1 MSRLLRRTLNAQG
14 SKSIASRR
22 YTHFNILEIQQNF
35 LSLNIMHHTE
45 QPGRS
50 TRIELPKSPTGVQGL
65 DEVTTGGLPKGRT
78 TLVVGRAGSGKTLLG
93 MEFLV
98 HGALEFGEPGVF
110 ISFEEMPGD
119 LIQNVASLGY
129 DLNDLQERNLLSIDH
144 VEVSR
149 NDIIET
155 GEFDLEALFIRL
167 GYAIDSIGAKRI
179 VLDTIESLFSG
190 LANTGILRAE
200 LRRLFFWLKDR
211 GVTAVVTGESG
222 EATMTRHGLEEYIS
236 DCVILLD
243 HRVDDQIS
251 TRRLRVVKYRGSVH
265 GTNEYPFLIDET
277 GISVLPITSTGLS
290 HTVSN
295 ERVSSGVERFDAM
308 LEGEGFYRGSTVM
321 IAGTPGTGKS
331 TFGAHFLNAACLR
344 GEKCLYF
351 SFEESP
357 DQIVRN
363 MRSVGI
369 DLAPHIE
376 SGLLEIHSSRPTMYG
391 LEMHLVMLLKE
402 VRETQPGVV
411 VIDPLSDLIAI
422 GTPRD
427 VKVMLTRLIDYLK
440 MNGITTLFTHLI
452 HTREAVAPSDLAV
465 SSLIDTLIQ
474 LLDVE
479 SAGERNRGLYVLKSR
494 GMGHSNQI
502 REYLITGDG
511 IELADVYVGPAG
523 MFMGTAR
530 LVQEARERSEAEARR
545 EEIASRQ
552 CELERERTAVEARI
566 AALQS
571 EFAEQEET
579 VRRLIAAESRRQRT
593 IDVETRAIGKLRK
606 ADASDDDKKVQAT
619 RGEAGE
625 AR

>member
-1 MSRLLRRTLNAQG
+1 M
-14 SKSIASRR
+14 
-22 YTHFNILEIQQNF
+22 Y
-35 LSLNIMHHTE
+35 HTE
-45 QPGRS
+45 QPRRS
-50 TRIELPKSPTGVQGL
+50 THIELPKSPTGIQGL
-65 DEVTTGGLPKGRT
+65 DEVTLGGLPRGRP

-110 ISFEEMPGD
+110 VSFEETPED
-119 LIQNVASLGY
+119 LVQNVASLGY
-129 DLNDLQERNLLSIDH
+129 DLNDLRERNLLSIDH

-149 NDIIET
+149 SDVIET

-190 LANTGILRAE
+190 LMNTGILRAE
-200 LRRLFFWLKDR
+200 LRRLFFWLKDK

-243 HRVDDQIS
+243 HRVDDQVS

-277 GISVLPITSTGLS
+277 GISVLPITSTGLT
-290 HTVSN
+290 HTVTS
-295 ERVSSGVERFDAM
+295 ERISSGVERLDAM
-308 LEGEGFYRGSTVM
+308 LEGEGFYRGSTIMV
-321 IAGTPGTGKS
+321 AGTPGTGKS
-331 TFGAHFLNAACLR
+331 SFGASFVNAACLR

-363 MRSVGI
+363 MQSIGI
-369 DLAPHIE
+369 DLVPHIE
-376 SGLLEIHSSRPTMYG
+376 SGLLEINSSRPTMYG
-391 LEMHLVMLLKE
+391 LEMHLLMLLKQIQE
-402 VRETQPGVV
+402 KQPRVV

-422 GTPRD
+422 GTTKD

-440 MNGITTLFTHLI
+440 TSRITTLFTHLI
-452 HTREAVAPSDLAV
+452 HTREKMAPSDLAV

-474 LLDVE
+474 LQDIE

-502 REYLITGDG
+502 REYRITDDG
-511 IELADVYVGPAG
+511 IELTDVYAGPAG

-530 LVQEARERSEAEARR
+530 LVQEARERAEAEARR

-552 CELERERTAVEARI
+552 RELEQERSAVEARI

-571 EFAEQEET
+571 VFASQEED
-579 VRRLIAAESRRQRT
+579 VRRMIEAESRQQKI
-593 IDVETRAIGKLRK
+593 IDADTRAIGKLRK

-619 RGEAGE
+619 IGEAE
-625 AR
+625 EER

>member
-1 MSRLLRRTLNAQG
+1 M
-14 SKSIASRR
+14 
-22 YTHFNILEIQQNF
+22 Y
-35 LSLNIMHHTE
+35 HTE

-50 TRIELPKSPTGVQGL
+50 ARIELPKSPTGIRGL
-65 DEVTTGGLPKGRT
+65 DEVTTGGLPRGRT

-110 ISFEEMPGD
+110 VSFEETPGD
-119 LIQNVASLGY
+119 LVQNVASLGY
-129 DLNDLQERNLLSIDH
+129 DLTDLCERNLLVIDH

-149 NDIIET
+149 SDIIET

-190 LANTGILRAE
+190 LTNTGILRAE

-222 EATMTRHGLEEYIS
+222 EVSMTRHGLEEYIS

-295 ERVSSGVERFDAM
+295 ERVSSGVERLDAM
-308 LEGEGFYRGSTVM
+308 LEGEGFYRGSTIM

-369 DLAPHIE
+369 DLAPHTE

-402 VRETQPGVV
+402 VRETQPRVV

-452 HTREAVAPSDLAV
+452 HTREKIAPSDLAI

-474 LLDVE
+474 LQDVE

-494 GMGHSNQI
+494 GMEHSNQI
-502 REYLITGDG
+502 REYRITDNGLQLI
-511 IELADVYVGPAG
+511 DVYVGSAG
-523 MFMGTAR
+523 MFTGTAR
-530 LVQEARERSEAEARR
+530 LMQEAKERAEAGARR
-545 EEIASRQ
+545 DEIASRQ
-552 CELERERTAVEARI
+552 RELERERSIMEARI
-566 AALQS
+566 AVLQN
-571 EFAEQEET
+571 EFASREEELQ
-579 VRRLIAAESRRQRT
+579 RMIEAESRRQHMV
-593 IDVETRAIGKLRK
+593 DAGTRAIERLRK
-606 ADASDDDKKVQAT
+606 ADDDKKVQAT
-619 RGEAGE
+619 RGETGVE
-625 AR
+625 R

>member
-1 MSRLLRRTLNAQG
+1 
-14 SKSIASRR
+14 
-22 YTHFNILEIQQNF
+22 
-35 LSLNIMHHTE
+35 
-45 QPGRS
+45 
-50 TRIELPKSPTGVQGL
+50 LPKSPTGIQGL
-65 DEVTTGGLPKGRT
+65 DEVTTGGLPTGRT

-98 HGALEFGEPGVF
+98 HGALELGEPGVF
-110 ISFEEMPGD
+110 ISFEETPGD
-119 LIQNVASLGY
+119 LVLNVASLGY
-129 DLNDLQERNLLSIDH
+129 DLNDLCERNLLSIDH

-149 NDIIET
+149 SDIIET

-190 LANTGILRAE
+190 LTNTGILRAE
-200 LRRLFFWLKDR
+200 LRRLFFWLKDK

-222 EATMTRHGLEEYIS
+222 ETTMTRHGLEEYIS

-251 TRRLRVVKYRGSVH
+251 TRRLRVVKYRGTVH

-290 HTVSN
+290 HSVSN
-295 ERVSSGVERFDAM
+295 ERVSSGVERLDAM
-308 LEGEGFYRGSTVM
+308 LEGEGFYRGSTIM

-331 TFGAHFLNAACLR
+331 TFGASFVDAACLR

-376 SGLLEIHSSRPTMYG
+376 SGLLEINSSRPTMYG

-440 MNGITTLFTHLI
+440 MSKITTLFTHLI
-452 HTREAVAPSDLAV
+452 HTREKMAPADLAV

-474 LLDVE
+474 LLDIE

-502 REYLITGDG
+502 REYRITGDG
-511 IELADVYVGPAG
+511 IELTDVYVGPAG

-530 LVQEARERSEAEARR
+530 LVQEARERSEAETRR

-552 CELERERTAVEARI
+552 RELERERNVVEARI
-566 AALQS
+566 ATLQS
-571 EFAEQEET
+571 EFATQEEN
-579 VRRLIAAESRRQRT
+579 VRRMIAAESRRQGV
-593 IDVETRAIGKLRK
+593 IDADTRAIGKLRK

-619 RGEAGE
+619 RVEAEE

>member
-1 MSRLLRRTLNAQG
+1 MQ
-14 SKSIASRR
+14 
-22 YTHFNILEIQQNF
+22 
-35 LSLNIMHHTE
+35 HTE

-50 TRIELPKSPTGVQGL
+50 TRIELPKSPTGIRGL
-65 DEVTTGGLPKGRT
+65 DEITLGGLPRGRT
-78 TLVVGRAGSGKTLLG
+78 TLVVGKAGSGKTLLG

-98 HGALEFGEPGVF
+98 HGALEFGEPGVI
-110 ISFEEMPGD
+110 ISFEETPED
-119 LIQNVASLGY
+119 LVSNVASLGY
-129 DLNDLQERNLLSIDH
+129 DLTDLQERNLLSIDH

-190 LANTGILRAE
+190 LTNTGILRAE

-222 EATMTRHGLEEYIS
+222 EVTMTRHGLEEYIS

-251 TRRLRVVKYRGSVH
+251 TRRLRVVKYRGTIH

-277 GISVLPITSTGLS
+277 GISVLPITSTGLT

-295 ERVSSGVERFDAM
+295 ERVSSGVERLDAM
-308 LEGEGFYRGSTVM
+308 LEGEGFYRGSTIMV
-321 IAGTPGTGKS
+321 AGTPGTGKS
-331 TFGAHFLNAACLR
+331 SFGASFVNAACLR

-363 MRSVGI
+363 MQSIGI

-391 LEMHLVMLLKE
+391 LEMHLVMLFKQIQE
-402 VRETQPGVV
+402 RQPGVV
-411 VIDPLSDLIAI
+411 VIDPLTDLIAI
-422 GTPRD
+422 GSTKD

-440 MNGITTLFTHLI
+440 TNGITALFTHLI
-452 HTREAVAPSDLAV
+452 HTREKMAASDFAV

-502 REYLITGDG
+502 REYRITDSG
-511 IELADVYVGPAG
+511 IELVDVYVGPAG

-530 LVQEARERSEAEARR
+530 LVQEAKERAEAEIRS
-545 EEIASRQ
+545 EEIAARQ
-552 CELERERTAVEARI
+552 REMEREKSTLEARI
-566 AALQS
+566 ALLQD
-571 EFAEQEET
+571 EFASREEELQ
-579 VRRLIAAESRRQRT
+579 RMIEAESRRQHM
-593 IDVETRAIGKLRK
+593 IDAGTRAIESVRK
-606 ADASDDDKKVQAT
+606 ADDDKKIQAT
-619 RGEAGE
+619 RGETGME
-625 AR
+625 R

>member
-1 MSRLLRRTLNAQG
+1 M
-14 SKSIASRR
+14 
-22 YTHFNILEIQQNF
+22 YD
-35 LSLNIMHHTE
+35 TE
-45 QPGRS
+45 QSPGPA
-50 TRIELPKSPTGVQGL
+50 RIELPKSPTGIQGL
-65 DEVTTGGLPKGRT
+65 DEITLGGLPGGRT

-93 MEFLV
+93 IEFLV
-98 HGALEFGEPGVF
+98 HGALDFGEPGVF
-110 ISFEEMPGD
+110 ISFEETPGD
-119 LIQNVASLGY
+119 LVQNVASLGY
-129 DLNDLQERNLLSIDH
+129 DLNDLCERNLLAIDH

-149 NDIIET
+149 SDIIET

-190 LANTGILRAE
+190 LTNTGILRAE
-200 LRRLFFWLKDR
+200 LRRLFFWLKDK

-222 EATMTRHGLEEYIS
+222 EVTMTRHGLEEYIS

-251 TRRLRVVKYRGSVH
+251 TRRLRVVKYRGTVH

-277 GISVLPITSTGLS
+277 GISVLPITSAGLL

-295 ERVSSGVERFDAM
+295 ERVSSGVERLDAM
-308 LEGEGFYRGSTVM
+308 LDGEGFYRGSTIMV
-321 IAGTPGTGKS
+321 AGTPGTGKS
-331 TFGAHFLNAACLR
+331 TFAAHFLNATCLR

-376 SGLLEIHSSRPTMYG
+376 SGLLEIHASRPTMYG
-391 LEMHLVMLLKE
+391 LEMHLVMLFKQI
-402 VRETQPGVV
+402 RERQPEVV
-411 VIDPLSDLIAI
+411 VIDPLSDLSAI
-422 GTPRD
+422 GTTKD

-440 MNGITTLFTHLI
+440 TNRITALFTHLL
-452 HTREAVAPSDLAV
+452 HTQEEMAPSDLAV

-502 REYLITGDG
+502 REYRITDG
-511 IELADVYVGPAG
+511 GIQLVDVYVGPAG

-530 LVQEARERSEAEARR
+530 LMQEAKERAEAQARN
-545 EEIASRQ
+545 EEIAARQ
-552 CELERERTAVEARI
+552 RELELERNALEARI
-566 AALQS
+566 AALQN
-571 EFAEQEET
+571 EFASREEELQ
-579 VRRLIAAESRRQRT
+579 RMIEAENRRQKM
-593 IDVETRAIGKLRK
+593 IDAGTRAIERLRK
-606 ADASDDDKKVQAT
+606 ADDDKKVQAT
-619 RGEAGE
+619 RGETGVE
-625 AR
+625 R